1 MKNILYII
9 LFLICSTTLYSQTLN
24 IEEQTDR
31 IKKLN
36 YEYKIQEESE
46 KIEKILKNTKDTCN
60 LYDYVFFRA
69 EENEKTSVL
78 YSKTETYVLKNCTLK
93 DYIKISK
100 KIFKDVGKKQHFK
113 VLGHTSNLWHILDE
127 DFSINGYYYETI
139 NTFVFE
145 IKYVLTDK
153 EKENRNKTYNNNS
166 TYIPHTYRPYLYYR
180 ARPSFYYRGRLY

>member
-31 IKKLN
+31 IKTLN
-36 YEYKIQEESE
+36 NEYKIQEESE

-69 EENEKTSVL
+69 EENEKTNVL

-100 KIFKDVGKKQHFK
+100 KIFKEVGKKQNFK
-113 VLGHTSNLWHILDE
+113 FLGYTSNLWHILDE
-127 DFSINGYYYETI
+127 NFSINGYYYETI

-145 IKYVLTDK
+145 INYALTDK
-153 EKENRNKTYNNNS
+153 EKENRNKIYNNS
-166 TYIPHTYRPYLYYR
+166 IHIPYIYRPYLYYR
-180 ARPSFYYRGRLY
+180 GRPSFYYRGRLY